1 MTLRTWRLPHR
12 RLPCRQRKEILM
24 TRRLQWLVPCCLFIA
39 FASPIGAGA
48 PASPGPPTVTLDAG
62 KLAGMHF
69 GPAENEVAFLGV
81 PYAAPPVGDL
91 RWRPPQAVPAWTD
104 TRAATRYGAS
114 CPQPALP
121 WLPDLGWSEDCL
133 FLNVWTT
140 HFAKD
145 AKRAVVVYFHG
156 GGNKAG
162 RSEHNPVG
170 PSLARTGLVVVTAN
184 YRLGPLG
191 FLAHPALTAES
202 DHHASGNYGLLDHL
216 QALRWVRDNISRF
229 GGDPAQVTVMGQSAV
244 AYDVCVLMAS
254 PMAAG
259 LVQRAILQSGD
270 CPGTLVADIRTPLA
284 YSSITGSGETEGARF
299 LSDLGIEEGPG
310 YLTRLRAAPVDQI
323 LQAWQR
329 NPVDFGVVVDRWVLR
344 EQPARVFADGRQ
356 IKIPVLVGSNADE
369 ATVFRQR
376 AQTIEQFKKYLVA
389 DTGKYADREFH
400 AYPVVSDAEAPARFL
415 ELANDVFLYGANSLA
430 RAVTRAGQP
439 AYQYYF
445 AYKERPQ
452 FGAFHGSELL
462 FLSNSFPVDWPRN
475 ADGYV
480 LGEGM
485 RSYWSQFAKADNPN
499 APGLPVWPAYDPRV
513 DQVLELGSPTK
524 VPSMPPATP
533 LKAYA
538 DIMHDILRETMTE
551 NGR

>member
-1 MTLRTWRLPHR
+1 
-12 RLPCRQRKEILM
+12 M
-24 TRRLQWLVPCCLFIA
+24 TRPFQWLVPGCLFIA
-39 FASPIGAGA
+39 LTSSSGAGA

-62 KLAGMHF
+62 VLAGMHF
-69 GPAENEVAFLGV
+69 GPADDEVAFLGV

-91 RWRPPQAVPAWTD
+91 RWRPPQAVTAWTGS
-104 TRAATRYGAS
+104 RAATRYGAS

-140 HFAKD
+140 SLARD
-145 AKRAVVVYFHG
+145 AKRAVVVYLHG

-170 PSLARTGLVVVTAN
+170 PALSRTGLVVVTAN

-202 DHHASGNYGLLDHL
+202 AHHASGNYGLLDQL
-216 QALRWVRDNISRF
+216 QVLKWVRDNISRF
-229 GGDPAQVTVMGQSAV
+229 GGDPAQVTLMGQSAG
-244 AYDVCVLMAS
+244 AYDACMLMAS

-259 LVQRAILQSGD
+259 LFQRVILHSGD
-270 CPGTLVADIRTPLA
+270 CQGTLTADIRTPLQ
-284 YSSITGSGETEGARF
+284 YSSITGSGESEGARF
-299 LSDLGIEEGPG
+299 VNDLGIAQGPG
-310 YLTRLRAAPVDQI
+310 YLTQLRGVPVDRI
-323 LQAWQR
+323 LQTWQR
-329 NPVDFGVVVDRWVLR
+329 NQVNFGVVVDRWVLP

-369 ATVFRQR
+369 GTVFRQR
-376 AQTIEQFKKYLVA
+376 AQTIEQYRRYLAA
-389 DTGKYADREFH
+389 DTGKYSDREFQ

-415 ELANDVFLYGANSLA
+415 ELMNDTFHYGANSMA
-430 RAVTRAGQP
+430 RTMAHAGQD

-445 AYKERPQ
+445 AYKERPL

-462 FLSNSFPVDWPRN
+462 FVSGSFPVDWPRS
-475 ADGYV
+475 ADGDA
-480 LGEGM
+480 LGEAM
-485 RSYWSQFAKADNPN
+485 RGYWSQFAKTGNPN
-499 APGLPVWPAYDPRV
+499 APGLPVWPAYDPKV
-513 DQVLELGSPTK
+513 DQVLEIGRPIR
-524 VPSMPPATP
+524 VRPMPNATQ

-538 DIMHDILRETMTE
+538 DIMQDIIRETTK
-551 NGR
+551 